1 MPPLI
6 DLFRVL
12 RAGEELANAETWKRR
27 QVLVNALTALLSSGL
42 AVAASY
48 GHTLNIDQD
57 GVSAIA
63 GAVAA
68 VVGVFNAWATVATTG
83 RIGLPPAAGDPPS
96 TGADGG
102 RHGGTGRDAGGP
114 CFYPDS
120 NNDLPVLK

>member
-27 QVLVNALTALLSSGL
+27 QVLVNALTVLLSSGL
-42 AVAASY
+42 AVAAAY
-48 GHTLNIDQD
+48 GHALNIDQD
-57 GVSAIA
+57 GVASIA

-68 VVGVFNAWATVATTG
+68 VVGVFNAWATVATTE
-83 RIGLPPAAGDPPS
+83 RIGVQGNAGDPPS
-96 TGADGG
+96 AGADGG
-102 RHGGTGRDAGGP
+102 GHGGIGRDAGGP